1 MKSRTSCITA
11 MSLLTVLACAA
22 PLAAQGSQDRKD
34 QHHHYTLIDIGTF
47 GGPSSYFNSLSLT
60 DRFGFGTAFYGFAH
74 VFNQRGILVGFAD
87 TSTLDP
93 YPAFCY
99 TPDCFV
105 SHAFQWQGGI
115 KTDLG
120 VLPGGA
126 SSAAFWINSKGLI
139 AGNSENGEMDPLIPG
154 LPEVRAVLWKQGE
167 ITDLGTLGGNESFA
181 EAVNDRGQVT
191 GLALNAIPD
200 PFSFYYVFLYGF
212 SNGTQTRGFLWDNG
226 VMQDLGTLGGPD
238 TFPNLVNQRGQVA
251 GFSYTNST
259 PDPNTGLPTFHP
271 FLWEK
276 GKGMT
281 DLGSFG
287 GAATASVNGLNERG
301 EVVGGTDLPGDTQAH
316 PFLWDGEKLIDL
328 IAPPFG
334 GDGYGEASWINE
346 AGEVVGLAGLPVP
359 CADSGH
365 QIQHAFLWKNGEMMD
380 LGTVAGSPNSQGS
393 FINSKTQIV
402 GLSFACD
409 FSVRDAILWEH
420 GSMVDLN
427 ALISPDSPFHLYSA
441 SFIDDQGEIAVFG
454 LLANGDKH
462 ALLLIPCDEN
472 HPDIEACDYSL
483 LDAAAATRQSPARVM
498 QKRTTPAPR
507 PLRLFG
513 RRGLTFNPG
522 QTGARNAEGR

>member
-1 MKSRTSCITA
+1 
-11 MSLLTVLACAA
+11 
-22 PLAAQGSQDRKD
+22 
-34 QHHHYTLIDIGTF
+34 
-47 GGPSSYFNSLSLT
+47 
-60 DRFGFGTAFYGFAH
+60 
-74 VFNQRGILVGFAD
+74 
-87 TSTLDP
+87 
-93 YPAFCY
+93 
-99 TPDCFV
+99 
-105 SHAFQWQGGI
+105 
-115 KTDLG
+115 
-120 VLPGGA
+120 
-126 SSAAFWINSKGLI
+126 LI

-154 LPEVRAVLWKQGE
+154 LPEVRAVLWKQKE

-200 PFSFYYVFLYGF
+200 PFSFYYVLLYGS

-276 GKGMT
+276 GKGMKN
-281 DLGSFG
+281 LGSFG

-365 QIQHAFLWKNGEMMD
+365 EIQHAFLWRDGVMTD

-393 FINSKTQIV
+393 YINSKTQVV

-409 FSVRDAILWEH
+409 FSVHDAILWEN
-420 GSMVDLN
+420 GSMIDLN
-427 ALISPDSPFHLYSA
+427 ALISPDTPFHLYSA
-441 SFIDDQGEIAVFG
+441 SFIDDRGEIAAFG
-454 LLANGDKH
+454 SLVNGDRH
-462 ALLLIPCDEN
+462 ALLLTPCDEN
-472 HPDIEACDYSL
+472 HPDIEGCDYSL
-483 LDAAAATRQSPARVM
+483 LDAAAATRHSPAPVM
-498 QKRTTPAPR
+498 QDGRPQLRARFVPLPDAAWPSTPVKRERGGAVN
-507 PLRLFG
+507 G
-513 RRGLTFNPG
+513 RG
-522 QTGARNAEGR
+522 